1 MANKLIIY
9 LNSIFVEINAT
20 WAKSKLKIF
29 EYNIIMVLASINL
42 DVTRL
47 KGLVKGVDWPKV
59 RLGKRVLVY
68 E

>member
-9 LNSIFVEINAT
+9 LKSIFAEINAT

-47 KGLVKGVDWPKV
+47 KGLVIGVD
-59 RLGKRVLVY
+59 
-68 E
+68 